1 MMKRVHRKSIAV
13 VAVLIALA
21 AGSIAGLFL
30 VNGTASEPASKP
42 PAAVKG
48 ELDLTGWDFEREG
61 AVKLSGEWDFYWR
74 VWKLAEDFAEAPPIP
89 VPSHHRQTVSIP
101 HVWTD
106 VKQEGKHLPGDGFA
120 TYRLRLLLPDEVET
134 LALRV
139 PTLSTSCRILV
150 GEEEVA
156 TCGQTAE
163 TEAEAQAAYHPQVV
177 SFDAHGGAT
186 EIIVHISN
194 YLYDRGGMWYALDLG
209 LTEDVTRMRENV
221 LTIDLILIGVFFFMG
236 LYHVCIYLLRPSSR
250 VALLFAIGCFIG
262 AVRLLVID
270 EIVILNWFPSMP
282 LEWIIMIGYLT
293 YYGGVAAITRY
304 LYELYPHDVS
314 KTVVYGVMTVAG
326 AYIATV
332 FFTPV
337 SFFTSII
344 GSSHYLLVMLMVYL
358 LFCVHRALRR
368 HRDGARLQF
377 VGIVFFFLTI
387 LHDIIFN
394 LYYIVDWLYEINAY
408 QYFNKQ
414 IMVLG
419 LFVLVFI
426 QAIVLARRFAKSFEQ
441 AERMSERL
449 ITLNKMKD
457 EFLFN
462 TSHELKTPLHGMIN
476 LTQSMLEGA
485 TGKLNPKQYSQLSS
499 IVSVSRRLSN
509 LINDILDFY
518 KLKHGEIHLEP
529 RSVSLQAVL
538 QANRDIFRHF
548 IADRSIQLVM
558 DIPDDLPKVHVDENR
573 LLQIF
578 YNLIGNAIKFTE
590 KGVVTVAALR
600 KEDEVIVSVSD
611 TGIGI
616 PEEKQQQIFQSFEH
630 IGASVARE
638 YGGTGLGLS
647 ITKRLVELS
656 GGTLTVSSA
665 LGEGSTFS
673 FTLPVDPSKEAAARS
688 DSAAFTRTEEEPTLL
703 TNIRTVKSDRNEE
716 GSIAPQHGNG
726 EAYTILAVD
735 DDPTNLQVIISIF
748 AQEPCHVLI
757 AHDGAEALEM
767 VESRRD
773 IDLIVLDVMMPG
785 LSGYEVCR
793 NLRERFTLFELP
805 VLLVTVKNE
814 PEDLL
819 HGFAS
824 GANDFLV
831 KPFYSHELRGRVLTL
846 VELKRS
852 VESTIRT
859 EMAFLQAQI
868 KPHFLFNA
876 LNTVVSICPRD
887 PRKAVELLTE
897 LGDFL
902 RGSFDF
908 ENQAKM
914 VSLDKELQ
922 LTESYLIIE
931 KARFAERLV
940 VECHVQD
947 ELVCVLPPLTIQP
960 LVENAV
966 RHGIMSREDGGTVSL
981 DIRTVPEGI
990 RISVSDDGVGMSKE
1004 TLDALR
1010 RAIKDSPRGGHSG
1023 GVGLKNIDT
1032 RLRRMYGEGLVIES
1046 EIGRGTEVSFVVPL
1060 IS

>member
-1 MMKRVHRKSIAV
+1 MRLIRSKYIRVTAAV
-13 VAVLIALA
+13 IVLVA
-21 AGSIAGLFL
+21 AGLAGLWL
-30 VNGTASEPASKP
+30 LGDQRDPIAKP
-42 PAAVKG
+42 PAAVDG
-48 ELDLTGWDFEREG
+48 TMDLSQWDFAG
-61 AVKLSGEWDFYWR
+61 DGTVMLSGEWDFYWQQ
-74 VWKLAEDFAEAPPIP
+74 WKMVEDFAATS
-89 VPSHHRQTVSIP
+89 VLTADNRQIVNIP

-106 VKQEGKHLPGDGFA
+106 VKREGEPLPGDGYA
-120 TYRLRLLLPDEVET
+120 TYRLRVLLPDDVET
-134 LALRV
+134 LAFRV
-139 PTLSTSCRILV
+139 PTLSTSCRIMV
-150 GEEEVA
+150 DDEEVA
-156 TCGQTAE
+156 SCGQTAA
-163 TEAEAQAAYHPQVV
+163 TEEAAHAAYHPQVV
-177 SFDAHGGAT
+177 SFDAHGGAM

-194 YLYDRGGMWYALDLG
+194 YMYDRGGMWYALDLG
-209 LTEDVTRMRENV
+209 LTEDVTRIRENM
-221 LTIDLILIGVFFFMG
+221 LSIDLILIGIFFFMG

-262 AVRLLVID
+262 AARLLVID
-270 EIVILNWFPSMP
+270 EIVILNWFPQLP
-282 LEWIIMIGYLT
+282 LEWMIMVGYLT

-314 KTVVYGVMTVAG
+314 KTVVHGVTVVAG
-326 AYIATV
+326 AYMATV

-344 GSSHYLLVMLMVYL
+344 GSSHYLLIILMGYL
-358 LFCVHRALRR
+358 LFCVYRALRR
-368 HRDGARLQF
+368 RRDGARLQF
-377 VGIVFFFLTI
+377 FGIMFFFLTI

-426 QAIVLARRFAKSFEQ
+426 QAIVLARRFEKSFEQ

-485 TGKLNPKQYSQLSS
+485 TGKLTPKQHSQLSS

-518 KLKHGEIHLEP
+518 KLKHGEIHLE
-529 RSVSLQAVL
+529 RRQVSLQAVL

-548 IADRSIQLVM
+548 IADRPIQLVM
-558 DIPDDLPKVHVDENR
+558 DIPEELPKVYVDENR

-590 KGVVTVAALR
+590 KGVVTVAAMR
-600 KEDEVIVSVSD
+600 REGEVIVSVSD

-616 PEEKQQQIFQSFEH
+616 PEDKQQQIFQSFEH

-656 GGTLTVSSA
+656 GGTLSVSSS

-673 FTLPVDPSKEAAARS
+673 FTLLVDASDDAAVRRP
-688 DSAAFTRTEEEPTLL
+688 DSAALTRTEEEPTLL
-703 TNIRTVKSDRNEE
+703 TSIQTVKPNRDVD
-716 GSIAPQHGNG
+716 GSLSPAHVNR
-726 EAYTILAVD
+726 ETYTILAVD

-748 AQEPCHVLI
+748 AQEPCRVLI

-773 IDLIVLDVMMPG
+773 IDLLVLDVMMPG

-793 NLRERFTLFELP
+793 TLRERFTLFELP

-831 KPFYSHELRGRVLTL
+831 KPFYSHELRGRVRTL
-846 VELKRS
+846 LELKRS
-852 VESTIRT
+852 VEAAIRT

-940 VECHVQD
+940 VETDVQD

-966 RHGIMSREDGGTVSL
+966 RHGIMSREDGGTVRL
-981 DIRTVPEGI
+981 EIGTVPEGI
-990 RISVSDDGVGMSKE
+990 RISVIDNGVGMNQE
-1004 TLDALR
+1004 TLDALHR
-1010 RAIKDSPRGGHSG
+1010 TLKEPPSGGRHG

-1032 RLRRMYGEGLVIES
+1032 RLRRMYGEGLFIES
-1046 EIGRGTEVSFVVPL
+1046 EAGRGTKVSFVVP
-1060 IS
+1060 SVS